1 MRAPRS
7 LVAALLGLSAC
18 GGGTPPPEP
27 SYPDGGAASERCG
40 AACENLRRLGCPEG
54 EPTEDGTTCEEL
66 CRRVETESG
75 LSVWPACVEELDH
88 CPMGDECTYSTERP

>member
-1 MRAPRS
+1 
-7 LVAALLGLSAC
+7 
-18 GGGTPPPEP
+18 
-27 SYPDGGAASERCG
+27 
-40 AACENLRRLGCPEG
+40 LRRLGCPEG